1 MLKVCT
7 KCKVEKPLDAFHKN
21 KSAKDG
27 LTFNCK
33 ECARKKARLHYAKRN
48 PQERLE
54 IKRAWQET
62 NREHVNSYNASWRK
76 RNPEGHAA
84 QQAERRARKNQATPP
99 WLTKEQRQACVEMY
113 RLAKKFKSAFGKTYH
128 VDHIVPLKGEN
139 VCGLHVPWNLQL
151 LESSLNLGKSNNL
164 KETNLVLVLLRK

>member
-1 MLKVCT
+1 MFKVCT
-7 KCKVEKPLDAFHKN
+7 SCKAEKPLDAFHKN

-33 ECARKKARLHYAKRN
+33 DCATKKARSHYAQRSPK
-48 PQERLE
+48 ERLN
-54 IKRAWQET
+54 IKRVWQDK
-62 NREHVNSYNASWRK
+62 NRQHVNDYNNNWVK
-76 RNPEGHAA
+76 QNPEKHAA
-84 QQAERRARKNQATPP
+84 RQAERRARKNQATPP
-99 WLTKEQRQACVEMY
+99 WLTKEQRQASAEMY
-113 RLAKKFKSAFGKTYH
+113 KLAKKFQSAFGKNYH

-164 KETNLVLVLLRK
+164 KEALS